1 MIDEWT
7 GWCARHASKH
17 AKYDEKCTESKIN
30 LFLVTSLTRFD
41 KHYVKMIALANEWFC
56 FFIKKSQRPI
66 SLSSTNF

>member
-1 MIDEWT
+1 MIDEKT
-7 GWCARHASKH
+7 GWYARDVSKH
-17 AKYDEKCTESKIN
+17 IKRDKKCTESTIN
-30 LFLVTSLTRFD
+30 LFIVTSLTRFD